1 MIFCTFAAQK
11 QSMKIITGILFSFF
25 ITNLCAQSASDRLVG
40 FQKDLETLKAKE
52 TNLLQ
57 QIEEVKLEII
67 RADLQ
72 QFGLP
77 AVQPGEEVINHSAMS
92 LVYSEQHEQA
102 KWVAHIITPDF
113 ITGSLF
119 RSNDFRPDPMVKT
132 GTAVEEDYF
141 LKELKAD
148 STYRYDGFGYD
159 RGHLAPSAD
168 FRWSAKAMSE
178 SYFYSNM
185 SPQRGTFNRESWADV
200 EGSMRSY
207 LYRNRETQLYV
218 CTGGVLTDDLPVIE
232 RGPNKVSIPAQFYKV
247 IIDLKN
253 EKGIAFLMSNRRLS
267 EPLHTY
273 TKSIDEIEKLTGID
287 FFTGLPDDLEAK
299 IEAQNTAEDWLPVT
313 AFGDVAAVP
322 MSSLPKMH
330 YNTDTAAKIMG
341 KGALVTVVGKAV
353 SARRSRNGNV
363 LINLD
368 KQFPNQTFTI
378 FIKQEHVIDFPY
390 DPEIEL
396 PGKMIYVTGEV
407 ESLSGKPVMF
417 IERESAVVF

>member
-1 MIFCTFAAQK
+1 MT
-11 QSMKIITGILFSFF
+11 MKITAAFILFCCA
-25 ITNLCAQSASDRLVG
+25 INLCAQPAPERLAN
-40 FQKDLETLKAKE
+40 FEKKLEELKAKE
-52 TNLLQ
+52 IAVLE

-67 RADLQ
+67 REDLQ
-72 QFGLP
+72 RYGLP

-119 RSNDFRPDPMVKT
+119 RSNDFRPDPQVKT
-132 GTAVEEDYF
+132 GTAVEADYF

-148 STYRYDGFGYD
+148 STYSYDGFGYD

-185 SPQRGTFNRESWADV
+185 SPQRGAFNRETWADM
-200 EGSMRSY
+200 EGSLRSY

-218 CTGGVLTDDLPVIE
+218 CTGGILKDDLPVIE
-232 RGPNKVSIPAQFYKV
+232 RGVNKVSIPEQFYKV
-247 IIDLKN
+247 VVDVKN
-253 EKGIAFLMSNRRLS
+253 KKGIAFLMSNRRLS
-267 EPLHTY
+267 EPLQTY
-273 TKSIDEIEKLTGID
+273 TASIDDIEKLTGID
-287 FFTGLPDDLEAK
+287 FFAGLPDNLEAA
-299 IEAQNTAEDWLPVT
+299 IEAQNRAEDWLPVT

-322 MSSLPKMH
+322 MSDLPERH
-330 YNTDTAAKIMG
+330 YNTDAVAKIMG
-341 KGALVTVVGKAV
+341 KGGIVTVVGKAV
-353 SARRSRNGNV
+353 SARRSRNGNI

-378 FIKQEHVIDFPY
+378 FIKEKYISNFPY

-396 PGKMIYVTGEV
+396 PGKTIYVTGEV
-407 ESLSGKPVMF
+407 QSLSGKPVMF
-417 IERESAVVF
+417 VARESAVVF